1 MSQVRLEL
9 DQLTDDEVEALIQT
23 HIAEMNNNANFPT
36 PDPSV
41 ADFAADT
48 NPFLAAKLAAEQ
60 ARQAALEATQV
71 RETARTQAE
80 AALTARGSYVQ
91 TKSGGDA
98 AKILS
103 SGFGVRD
110 QPAPIGPLPAPVDFL
125 PTIGDDPGEI
135 DVTWSA
141 LRGARSYILEYKV
154 QGTDGTWT
162 SKVVTKSRQSVT
174 GLTSGTVYVFRVA
187 AVGTAGQSP
196 WSLEAARRAP

>member
-9 DQLTDDEVEALIQT
+9 DQLTDDEVQTLIET
-23 HIAEMNNNANFPT
+23 HIAEMTNNANFPT

-41 ADFAADT
+41 ADFAAAT

-60 ARQAALEATQV
+60 ARQAALEATQL
-71 RETARTQAE
+71 RETARAQAA
-80 AALTARGSYVQ
+80 AALTARGAYVQ

-125 PTIGDDPGEI
+125 PTIGDEPGEI

-141 LRGARSYILEYKV
+141 VRGARSYVLEHKE
-154 QGTDGTWT
+154 QAGTGGWT
-162 SKVVTKSRQSVT
+162 TKVVTKSRQSVT

-196 WSLEAARRAP
+196 WSIEVARRAP